1 MERKKLFYI
10 LSILFLY
17 FNCIGST
24 EIYMIFPY
32 WINGTA
38 QMIDLNEVKGEEFI
52 YLFFDYPGYITFVP
66 EDLREYAAFDF
77 SPSPKSVKYMFSEKT
92 SDKLKIDE
100 VKKLNWGEAK
110 DFKSQIRNKD
120 QKYPTILF
128 RAKNFDNNEVVPED
142 YLIASNVPPYG
153 GESDDD
159 ETDQTDESTQDDK
172 TDQDDKNKEMN
183 EENIIIKITK
193 SIIEIIRSFIKK
205 IINYFK

>member
-1 MERKKLFYI
+1 MKQKKLFYI
-10 LSILFLY
+10 LSLLFLY
-17 FNCIGST
+17 FNYIGSAK
-24 EIYMIFPY
+24 IYMIYPY

-52 YLFFDYPGYITFVP
+52 YLFFDYPDYITFVP

-100 VKKLNWGEAK
+100 VKKLNWGEANDLITEIK
-110 DFKSQIRNKD
+110 NKD

-128 RAKNFDNNEVVPED
+128 RAKNFDNNEVPED

>member
-1 MERKKLFYI
+1 MKQKKLFYI
-10 LSILFLY
+10 LSLLFLY
-17 FNCIGST
+17 FNCIGSAK
-24 EIYMIFPY
+24 IYMIYPY

-52 YLFFDYPGYITFVP
+52 YLFFDYPDYITFVP

-128 RAKNFDNNEVVPED
+128 RAKNFDNNEVPED

>member
-32 WINGTA
+32 WTNGTA

-52 YLFFDYPGYITFVP
+52 YLFFDYPDYITFVP

-128 RAKNFDNNEVVPED
+128 RAKNFDNNEVPED

>member
-1 MERKKLFYI
+1 
-10 LSILFLY
+10 
-17 FNCIGST
+17 
-24 EIYMIFPY
+24 
-32 WINGTA
+32 
-38 QMIDLNEVKGEEFI
+38 
-52 YLFFDYPGYITFVP
+52 
-66 EDLREYAAFDF
+66 
-77 SPSPKSVKYMFSEKT
+77 MFSEKT

-110 DFKSQIRNKD
+110 DFRSQIRNKD

-153 GESDDD
+153 EESDDD

>member
-52 YLFFDYPGYITFVP
+52 YLFFDYPDYITFVP

-128 RAKNFDNNEVVPED
+128 RAKNFDNNEVPED

>member
-52 YLFFDYPGYITFVP
+52 YLFFDYPDYITFVP

-77 SPSPKSVKYMFSEKT
+77 SPSPKSVKYIFSEKT

-128 RAKNFDNNEVVPED
+128 RAKNFDNNEVPED

>member
-1 MERKKLFYI
+1 MKQKKLFYI
-10 LSILFLY
+10 LSLLFLY

-52 YLFFDYPGYITFVP
+52 YLFFDYPDYITFVP

-100 VKKLNWGEAK
+100 VKKLNWGEANDLITEIK
-110 DFKSQIRNKD
+110 NKD

-128 RAKNFDNNEVVPED
+128 RAKNFDNNEVPED

>member
-1 MERKKLFYI
+1 
-10 LSILFLY
+10 
-17 FNCIGST
+17 
-24 EIYMIFPY
+24 MIFPY

-77 SPSPKSVKYMFSEKT
+77 SPSPKSVKYIFSEKT

-128 RAKNFDNNEVVPED
+128 RAKNFDNNEVPED